1 MIFGIDFGL
10 KRIGMAKLIQGIIIP
25 MPAIMRKNRN
35 QASTELR
42 NVLMQHCNNMEDIT
56 LVIGTPLNECDRD
69 FIEDSNGKSAY
80 MVMQER
86 IRHFLSLIDFCGKIV
101 YIDESYSSVEASDR
115 LSDRNY
121 NKRKNARKNGT
132 LDSISAC
139 IILERYL
146 ENISLPKCT

>member
-10 KRIGMAKLIQGIIIP
+10 KRIGIAKITQNIIIP
-25 MPAIMRKNRN
+25 LPPIIRKNRN

-42 NVLMQHCNNMEDIT
+42 NVLMRHCDNMEDIT
-56 LVIGTPLNECDRD
+56 LVIGAPLNELDRD
-69 FIEDSNGKSAY
+69 IEDSNSKSAY
-80 MVMQER
+80 MIMQER
-86 IRHFLSLIDFCGKIV
+86 IWHFLSLIDFCGKIV

-121 NKRKNARKNGT
+121 NKRKSARKNGT